1 MVMSG
6 DETLVGIALA
16 IAIIVFFLITIAI
29 SPPIGIFIL
38 VWFVWWVLS
47 LDQCNSAEISLKPAD
62 QATIIQPTDLTNRQ
76 GQTTAQLLVKQAGLK
91 IISSRSGDLQLSTT
105 ATILFEAGPLDQIQ
119 LQAQP
124 KRVKPKAAATI
135 KF

>member
-1 MVMSG
+1 MGELTTVTVILRNSESIPVSG
-6 DETLVGIALA
+6 
-16 IAIIVFFLITIAI
+16 
-29 SPPIGIFIL
+29 
-38 VWFVWWVLS
+38 
-47 LDQCNSAEISLKPAD
+47 QSAEISLKPAD
-62 QATIIQPTDLTNRQ
+62 QTTIIQPTDLTNRQ